1 MNSIKINGSNDIEVA
16 RTTLRPEAGREPE
29 HHSVAQSEAAKP
41 SAAPEINKDVIT
53 VSDRATTI
61 RSLVEQARQLPD
73 VRSEQVERLR
83 SLIQANEYHREAT
96 TIADALL
103 NNIGH

>member
-53 VSDRATTI
+53 
-61 RSLVEQARQLPD
+61 D

-83 SLIQANEYHREAT
+83 LLIQANEYHREAT